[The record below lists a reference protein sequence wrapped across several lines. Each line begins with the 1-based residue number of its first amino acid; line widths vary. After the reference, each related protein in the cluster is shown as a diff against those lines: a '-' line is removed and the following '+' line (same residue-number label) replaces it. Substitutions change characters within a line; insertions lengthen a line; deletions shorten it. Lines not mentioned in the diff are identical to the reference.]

1 MRAIARI
8 RLWCLM
14 FAMAGSIPDSTIE
27 EIKARIDLVDLIS
40 SYGVQVRRAGTSYKV
55 CCPFHREKTPSFNIQ
70 PDRGFYHC
78 FGCGESGDAIKFVQ
92 KQEGLTFIE
101 ALKKLAARCG
111 VTVEEKEDPQAGLR
125 KRLYAIHAELA
136 AFYRRCLNEAKEAQR
151 AREYLKGRSLD
162 GDVAENFQIGYAPV
176 SSAAMLKWAAKYGF
190 KPEDLT
196 AAGVLLPPRYE
207 GGNWYNRFAGRLVF
221 PIRDKM
227 GRTVAFS
234 CRTLE
239 TDKTKMRGGKY
250 VNSPDSAI
258 FKKSDIVYALDKA
271 SPRILAAPRR
281 EAIVCEGQVD
291 VIRCHSCGFNTAVA
305 GLGTSFTKEHVQL
318 LKKSADSVVLVFDAD
333 GAGLKAARRTG
344 MDFLAVEMPVRV
356 ATLPEGEDPDSFLL
370 SQGADAF
377 QARLDAAESITSF
390 LIRVLRAN
398 EPNPSSIAAVT
409 RISRAVLEMVAACPS
424 AIMRASLMSEAA
436 GLLGLPVSAL
446 ETDLSAYVDA
456 QARVKSL
463 SATRNLRPVES
474 PAAEVNV
481 EVSAAKAPVQVV
493 STAAPVAEA
502 NDAAAPANNPP
513 PPRELALCGFL
524 FKHENNREIAA
535 LMESCA
541 PPELFAHGFTRGFVK
556 AWLKGCSGDSG
567 TDEFAAFCQNLA
579 PEESRWFGR
588 ISAEERDSLCEKT
601 PMQQLQTLLKLLW
614 SDAVERRIGTL
625 DSASTDD
632 ADRRRLEYSML
643 ARRFQRGAWQKVQPL
658 MTPENLA

>member
-1 MRAIARI
+1 
-8 RLWCLM
+8 
-14 FAMAGSIPDSTIE
+14 MAGSIPDSTIE
-27 EIKARIDLVDLIS
+27 EIKSRIDLVDLIS
-40 SYGVQVRRAGTSYKV
+40 SYGVQVRRAGSSYKA
-55 CCPFHREKTPSFNIQ
+55 CCPFHHEKTPSFNIQ

-92 KQEGLTFIE
+92 KQDGLTFME

-136 AFYRRCLNEAKEAQR
+136 AFYHRCLNEAKEAQR
-151 AREYLKGRSLD
+151 AREYLKNRSLD
-162 GDVAENFQIGYAPV
+162 GDVAESFQLGYAPV
-176 SSAAMLKWAAKYGF
+176 SSAAMLKWAAKYKF

-227 GRTVAFS
+227 GRTLAFS

-250 VNSPDSAI
+250 VNSSDSVI
-258 FKKSDIVYALDKA
+258 FKKSDVIYALDKA

-291 VIRCHSCGFNTAVA
+291 VIRCHSCGFDTAVA

-333 GAGLKAARRTG
+333 GAGVKATLRTG
-344 MDFLAVEMPVRV
+344 AEFLAVDMPVRV

-370 SQGADAF
+370 TQGPKAF

-390 LIRVLRAN
+390 MIRVKKAS
-398 EPNPSSIAAVT
+398 EPNPTSIAAVT
-409 RISRAVLEMVAACPS
+409 RMSRAVLEMVAICPS
-424 AIMRASLMSEAA
+424 AVMQASLLSEAA
-436 GLLGLPVSAL
+436 QLLGLPVSAL
-446 ETDLSAYVDA
+446 EADLATYVDA
-456 QARVKSL
+456 KSRVKSL
-463 SATRNLRPVES
+463 SAARSPES
-474 PAAEVNV
+474 VQPPAAEVNANV
-481 EVSAAKAPVQVV
+481 PVSQPAPQAIE
-493 STAAPVAEA
+493 TAATSVAKE
-502 NDAAAPANNPP
+502 NDAAAPINNPP

-524 FKHENNREIAA
+524 FKHENDREIADLVA
-535 LMESCA
+535 SCA
-541 PPELFAHGFTRGFVK
+541 PPELFAHGFTRGFVQ
-556 AWLKGCSGDSG
+556 AWLKGCGGDAA
-567 TDEFAAFCQNLA
+567 TDEFAAFCRNLA
-579 PEESRWFGR
+579 PEESRWFDR
-588 ISAEERDSLCEKT
+588 ISADERDSLCEKS
-601 PMQQLQTLLKLLW
+601 PVQQLQAFLKLLW
-614 SDAVERRIGTL
+614 SDAVERRIGML

-632 ADRRRLEYSML
+632 ADRCRLECSML
-643 ARRFQRGAWQKVQPL
+643 ARRFQRGAWQRVRPL
-658 MTPENLA
+658 MTPENITG

>member
-1 MRAIARI
+1 
-8 RLWCLM
+8 
-14 FAMAGSIPDSTIE
+14 MASSIPESTIE
-27 EIKARIDLVDLIS
+27 EIKSRIDLVDLIS
-40 SYGVQVRRAGTSYKV
+40 SYGVQVRRAGANYKA
-55 CCPFHREKTPSFNIQ
+55 CCPFHHEKTPSFNIQ

-125 KRLYAIHAELA
+125 KRLLAVHAELA
-136 AFYRRCLNEAKEAQR
+136 AFYRRCLKDAKEAQR
-151 AREYLKGRSLD
+151 ARDYLKSRSLD
-162 GDVAENFQIGYAPV
+162 GDAAENFQIGYAPV

-196 AAGVLLPPRYE
+196 AAGVLLPPRQE

-250 VNSPDSAI
+250 VNSSDSII
-258 FKKSDIVYALDKA
+258 FRKSDIVYALDKA

-281 EAIVCEGQVD
+281 EAIVCEGQID
-291 VIRCHSCGFNTAVA
+291 VIRCHSCGFETAVA

-333 GAGLKAARRTG
+333 GAGIKAARRTG
-344 MDFLAVEMPVRV
+344 TDFLAVEMPVRV

-370 SQGADAF
+370 AQGAAAF

-390 LIRVLRAN
+390 LIRVQKKS

-409 RISRAVLEMVAACPS
+409 RMSRAVLEMVAACPS
-424 AIMRASLMSEAA
+424 AVMRASLLSEAA

-446 ETDLSAYVDA
+446 DADLSSYVDA
-456 QARVKSL
+456 QSKVKSA
-463 SATRNLRPVES
+463 SAVWSSSRPVPP
-474 PAAEVNV
+474 PAASVVVGNEND
-481 EVSAAKAPVQVV
+481 AA
-493 STAAPVAEA
+493 A
-502 NDAAAPANNPP
+502 NDAAAPVNNPP

-524 FKHENNREIAA
+524 FKHEKDHEIASM
-535 LMESCA
+535 MESCA
-541 PPELFAHGFTRGFVK
+541 PAELFVHGFTRGFVQ
-556 AWLKGCSGDSG
+556 AWMKGFGDDTG
-567 TDEFAAFCQNLA
+567 TDEFAAFCRDLA

-588 ISAEERDSLCEKT
+588 ISSDERDSLCEKS
-601 PMQQLQTLLKLLW
+601 PVQQLQALLKLLW
-614 SDAVERRIGTL
+614 SDAIERRIGAL
-625 DSASTDD
+625 EASSTDD
-632 ADRRRLEYSML
+632 ADRRRLEWSML
-643 ARRFQRGAWQKVQPL
+643 ARQFQRGTWQKVRPL